1 MKKLPLALLGSA
13 LVLSTLAAARMGG
26 WAVVSVENP
35 PDYLVAGKPTELTFT
50 VRQHAVTLL
59 SDLTPS
65 IEAKAGRQRVKGM
78 TWRLKQAGGYGARV
92 TVPTAGAWQI
102 TINSGFGRSRLTLV
116 PVQAIDAAARTP
128 APLQDSERGRRLFA
142 AKGCVTC
149 HVHGGVDIAGD
160 MKDFGPD
167 LTDRRFPAEYLA
179 AFLAD
184 PSIKPPT
191 NGKPRMP
198 NFALKQPEIASLVA
212 FINSERKLSS
222 H

>member
-13 LVLSTLAAARMGG
+13 LVLSTVAAARVGG
-26 WAVVSVENP
+26 WAIVSVESS
-35 PDYLVAGKPTELTFT
+35 PDYLVAGKPAELSFT

-65 IEAKAGRQRVKGM
+65 IEAKSGWQRVKGM
-78 TWRLKQAGGYGARV
+78 TWRLKQTGGYGARV
-92 TVPTAGAWQI
+92 TVPSAGDWQI
-102 TINSGFGRSRLTLV
+102 TINSGFGRSRGTLV
-116 PVQAIDAAARTP
+116 PLQAIDAAARTP
-128 APLQDSERGRRLFA
+128 AAIQDSERGRRLFA
-142 AKGCVTC
+142 AKGCVSC
-149 HVHGGVDIAGD
+149 HVHGGVDIEGEL
-160 MKDFGPD
+160 KDFGPD

-198 NFALKQPEIASLVA
+198 NVELKQLEIASLVA
-212 FINSERKLSS
+212 FINSEGKLSS
-222 H
+222 R